1 MVAALRG
8 ADASMP
14 VTGTLDVASR
24 NYVFGC
30 ADASLQQ
37 YGVTETSTA
46 ASFVTPRSVICP
58 RRKFYDRGSGD
69 AGREIT
75 SFSGLPVRLQ
85 RLPEQKNLPSA
96 QALTQRESGPLMA
109 IVA

>member
-1 MVAALRG
+1 MLAALPG

-14 VTGTLDVASR
+14 VTGTLDVASK

-30 ADASLQQ
+30 ADATLQQ

-85 RLPEQKNLPSA
+85 RLPEQKSLPSA